1 MGRRIVQVMLVLG
14 CLALFAFGFTLYA
27 TIQSV
32 PKLLKRN
39 AELGTQGYYMGEFEF
54 KMVDSQYYLNEEHY
68 LDAYRTLRRIAV

>member
-1 MGRRIVQVMLVLG
+1 MGRRIVQMILVLG

-32 PKLLKRN
+32 PKLFKRD
-39 AELGTQGYYMGEFEF
+39 AELKAKGYYMGEFEF
-54 KMVDSQYYLNEEHY
+54 KMVDSQYYLNEGHY